1 MPKNNK
7 KNKKKSVAKTS
18 LENENYPFVSI
29 CTPTFN
35 RRPFYDMLIRCFHNQ
50 TYPKDRMEWVI
61 IDDGSDK
68 IRDLVE
74 NIPQVKYYAY
84 DQKMNLG
91 KKRNLMHEKSKG
103 DIILYMDDDDY
114 YPPER
119 VSHAVETLQAN
130 PEAMLVGAS
139 EMYIYFKHIHKMYKF
154 GPYGEKHATAAT
166 FAFRRQYL
174 AQSKYE
180 DEAALAEEK
189 HFLKNYT
196 APLVQLDPKKTIL
209 VFSHIHNS
217 FDKRKLLEQP
227 PSSYMSLSDVS
238 VDDFHMGEEDKKFF
252 METIDDSL
260 QKYEPGDIKYKPEV
274 LEQMKQVIE
283 KKNQTQNNVLKP
295 FLEKIE
301 KYEAKIY
308 LQDTLIQRIIK
319 ENLLLKDKI
328 DRLENGKPL
337 EPVITSSTTDEQ
349 EENDDAFEA
358 AASFNGSREGKVF
371 KMGKKGLG
379 YYTDIK
385 PNVLN
390 DKEN

>member
-7 KNKKKSVAKTS
+7 KNKKKPLTKGNS
-18 LENENYPFVSI
+18 ENEKYPFVSI

-35 RRPFYDMLIRCFHNQ
+35 RRPFYEMLIRCFHNQ
-50 TYPKDRMEWVI
+50 TYPKDRIEWII

-74 NIPQVKYYAY
+74 DIPQVKYYAY
-84 DQKMNLG
+84 DEKMNLG

-103 DIILYMDDDDY
+103 EIILYMDDDDY

-119 VSHAVETLQAN
+119 ISHAVETLQEN
-130 PEAMLVGAS
+130 PEAMIAGAS

-166 FAFRRQYL
+166 FAFRRKYL

-189 HFLKNYT
+189 YFLKNYT

-217 FDKRKLLEQP
+217 FDKRNLLEQP

-238 VDDFHMGEEDKKFF
+238 VDEFNMGEEDKKFF
-252 METIDDSL
+252 METIDESL

-274 LEQMKQVIE
+274 LEQMKKVIE
-283 KKNQTQNNVLKP
+283 KKNQMQNTALEP
-295 FLEKIE
+295 FLQKLQ
-301 KYEAKIY
+301 KYEAKIS
-308 LQDTLIQRIIK
+308 LQETLIQRIIK

-328 DRLENGKPL
+328 EHLENGTTS
-337 EPVITSSTTDEQ
+337 EPVIASSITDEH
-349 EENDDAFEA
+349 EEKDDAFEA
-358 AASFNGSREGKVF
+358 ANSFDGSREGMVF
-371 KMGKKGLG
+371 KLGKKGMG
-379 YYTDIK
+379 YYSDFFK
-385 PNVLN
+385 
-390 DKEN
+390 K